1 MTEGADTIGEMAT
14 AALLAREVERAR
26 LGEPAVGH
34 DVHEPCANCG
44 TVRQGPYCHVCGQTG
59 HVHRNLMA
67 LVHDLAH
74 GVFHFEGK
82 IWNTLPMLAL
92 RPGELTK
99 RYIAGERAKFV
110 SPIAL
115 FLFSVFLMFAVVSN
129 LGGHGAKAKAEATK
143 QGVASEIVKT
153 RVKLDKARRSLAE
166 ETDPDDRARL
176 TEKITDLTAE
186 VAALQAIETHGLAG
200 VGKAAVEAG
209 RAAANP
215 QTAGKVAEV
224 TAKAADTTPVESKE
238 VESKAVDGMAEHASA
253 APSAV
258 TQIPYVGGLL
268 AHAADNPEL
277 VVYKMK
283 NYAYKYSWALIP
295 ISVPFIWLLFCFRR
309 DVGLYDHAIFAIYSL
324 SFMSLAVVVL
334 AVLGRIGL
342 SGAIIPLIAII
353 VPPIHI
359 YRQLKGA
366 YDLSRY
372 SALWRTAAM
381 LVMATITLSL
391 FTSFVF
397 YLGSD

>member
-1 MTEGADTIGEMAT
+1 MGDLAT
-14 AALLAREVERAR
+14 AGLLAREVERAR

-44 TVRQGPYCHVCGQTG
+44 TVREGPYCHVCGQAG

-99 RYIAGERAKFV
+99 RYVAGERAKFV

-153 RVKLDKARRSLAE
+153 RVKLDKTRRLLAE

-186 VAALQAIETHGLAG
+186 VAALRAIETHGLAG
-200 VGKAAVEAG
+200 VGKAAVEAS
-209 RAAANP
+209 RAAADP
-215 QTAGKVAEV
+215 QAARKAAEV
-224 TAKAADTTPVESKE
+224 AAKAAGTTPVAG
-238 VESKAVDGMAEHASA
+238 KAAEGAADHASE
-253 APSAV
+253 APSPV

-342 SGAIIPLIAII
+342 SGAIIPLIAMI

-366 YDLSRY
+366 YDLSRF

-381 LVMATITLSL
+381 LVMTTITLSL

>member
-1 MTEGADTIGEMAT
+1 MTEGADTIGDLAT
-14 AALLAREVERAR
+14 AGLLAREVERAR

-129 LGGHGAKAKAEATK
+129 LGGHGAKAKMEATK

-153 RVKLDKARRSLAE
+153 RVKLDKARRSLAD

-176 TEKITDLTAE
+176 TQKITDLSAE
-186 VAALQAIETHGLAG
+186 VAALQAIEQHGLAG
-200 VGKAAVEAG
+200 VGKAAVDAS

-215 QTAGKVAEV
+215 QAAQKAAEV
-224 TAKAADTTPVESKE
+224 TAEAAETTPVESK
-238 VESKAVDGMAEHASA
+238 AAEGAGDHASE
-253 APSAV
+253 APSPV

-342 SGAIIPLIAII
+342 SGAIIPLVAVT

-366 YDLSRY
+366 YDLTRF

>member
-1 MTEGADTIGEMAT
+1 MSEGADTIGAMAT
-14 AALLAREVERAR
+14 AALLAREVDRAR
-26 LGEPAVGH
+26 LGEPASGH
-34 DVHEPCANCG
+34 DVHEACANCG
-44 TVRQGPYCHVCGQTG
+44 TIREGPYCHVCGQAG

-67 LVHDLAH
+67 LVHDIAH

-82 IWNTLPMLAL
+82 IWNTLPLLAL

-129 LGGHGAKAKAEATK
+129 LGGHGGKAEATK

-153 RVKLDKARRSLAE
+153 RVKLDKARRLLAS
-166 ETDPDDRARL
+166 ETDAEDRERL
-176 TEKITDLTAE
+176 TKKIADLSAE
-186 VAALQAIETHGLAG
+186 VTALKAIEQHGLAG
-200 VGKAAVEAG
+200 VGKAAVDAS

-215 QTAGKVAEV
+215 DAAVKAAEV
-224 TAKAADTTPVESKE
+224 AAKAANTAPVIAKAADIEADSV
-238 VESKAVDGMAEHASA
+238 ADHSA
-253 APSAV
+253 APRSPM

-309 DVGLYDHAIFAIYSL
+309 DVGFYDHAIFAIYSI

-334 AVLGRIGL
+334 ALLAWIGAP
-342 SGAIIPLIAII
+342 SAITPLAALI
-353 VPPIHI
+353 VPPLHM

-366 YDLSRY
+366 YGLGRW
-372 SALWRTAAM
+372 SALWRTSALLIMAA
-381 LVMATITLSL
+381 ITLSL
-391 FTSFVF
+391 FSSFVF

>member
-1 MTEGADTIGEMAT
+1 MSGGAEEIGAMAT
-14 AALLAREVERAR
+14 AALIASEVERAR

-34 DVHEPCANCG
+34 DVHEACANCG
-44 TVRQGPYCHVCGQTG
+44 TIRQGPYCHACGQAG

-67 LVHDLAH
+67 LVHDIAH

-82 IWNTLPMLAL
+82 IWNTLPMLVL

-99 RYIAGERAKFV
+99 RYIEGERAKFI

-129 LGGHGAKAKAEATK
+129 LGGHGSKAEATK
-143 QGVASEIVKT
+143 QGVAAEIVKT
-153 RVKLDKARRSLAE
+153 RVKLDRARRQRASE
-166 ETDPDDRARL
+166 VDPEDQARL
-176 TEKITDLTAE
+176 DRKIRDLTASIVAMQAIEQHGMAGLGKAAVDSSRVGAQADAAAKAAE
-186 VAALQAIETHGLAG
+186 VAAKAAETSPA
-200 VGKAAVEAG
+200 GKAAEQ
-209 RAAANP
+209 AAHADSSH
-215 QTAGKVAEV
+215 AAE
-224 TAKAADTTPVESKE
+224 TSP
-238 VESKAVDGMAEHASA
+238 
-253 APSAV
+253 V
-258 TQIPYVGGLL
+258 TQIPYVGGLI
-268 AHAADNPEL
+268 AHAAENPEL

-324 SFMSLAVVVL
+324 SFMSLAMVVL
-334 AVLGRIGL
+334 AVGSWLGI
-342 SGAIIPLIAII
+342 SGAIIPLAAMI

-366 YDLSRY
+366 YGLGRFG
-372 SALWRTAAM
+372 ALWRTAAM
-381 LVMATITLSL
+381 LIMATITLSL